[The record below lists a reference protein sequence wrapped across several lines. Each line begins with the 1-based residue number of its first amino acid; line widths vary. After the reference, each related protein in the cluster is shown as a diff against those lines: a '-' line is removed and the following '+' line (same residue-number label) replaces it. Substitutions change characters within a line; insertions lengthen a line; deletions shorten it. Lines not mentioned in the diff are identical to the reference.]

1 MKLPTFLSPL
11 LLHSIQ
17 ASSLPKDVHTS
28 LVSRTSSSGSGS
40 PESSSIEWSKCDL
53 DFGVDSMNEKQKA
66 YECARLEV
74 PLDYTSAS
82 NGDTIKLD
90 LIKVK
95 ATKEPFKGSV
105 LYNPGGPGGSGVE
118 AILRRGPDLSRVLG
132 GQFDIIS
139 FDPRGTGRTIPF
151 ICNATTGPEAN
162 KKKSDKLQ
170 RRETNNL
177 PQADIWELLETE
189 NWKQANAVAEQCFKI
204 RHDIGRFINTPFV
217 ARDMISIVGALD
229 QGPKLNYWGVSY
241 GTVLGQVAVS
251 MFPERVGR
259 VLLDANLKAEDYA
272 ASVWI
277 SSLKG
282 AEKAL
287 AHLLDECVEVGKD
300 LCPLADY
307 YGKNTTGDGLL
318 ASVAEAFE
326 SYLNGSQKV
335 GNVTQDELNLAV
347 VGVKYLILDELYD
360 PADFST
366 IATRIKGLLTN
377 NNTALLVP
385 SGNSTLNIPWNI
397 GREFVTHGIPCSGS
411 SFRVESLEDLFSIY
425 QAHRASSSF
434 FEASLSARLICASWK
449 FFAAEQIDFNKLR
462 NVKTSSPVLFANG
475 AYDPVT
481 PLSGAWE
488 ISSRFR
494 GSRVIVHEGVG
505 HGILNH
511 PSNCTEDAVRKYF
524 VDGEMPKLNTIC
536 KPNLS
541 AFEYGAQKAAE
552 SAKEAS
558 GQDSPIN

>member
-1 MKLPTFLSPL
+1 MKLHTFLSL
-11 LLHSIQ
+11 LLAYSTQ
-17 ASSLPKDVHTS
+17 ASSLPKDVRTS
-28 LVSRTSSSGSGS
+28 LISRASSTGSIS
-40 PESSSIEWSKCDL
+40 SMNSSIEWSKCDL

-66 YECARLEV
+66 YDCARLEV
-74 PLDYTSAS
+74 PLDHTSAS
-82 NGDTIKLD
+82 NGDTIRLD
-90 LIKVK
+90 LIRVK

-132 GQFDIIS
+132 GQFDVIS

-151 ICNATTGPEAN
+151 ICNATTGLEAN
-162 KKKSDKLQ
+162 ETELNKLR
-170 RRETNNL
+170 RRESNNL
-177 PQADIWELLETE
+177 PQADIWKFLETD
-189 NWKQANAVAEQCFKI
+189 NWKQANAIAEQCFKT
-204 RHDIGRFINTPFV
+204 RHDIGRFVNTPFV
-217 ARDMISIVGALD
+217 ARDMISIVDALD

-241 GTVLGQVAVS
+241 GTVLGQVAAS

-272 ASVWI
+272 ANVWI
-277 SSLKG
+277 SSLRG
-282 AEKAL
+282 AEMAL
-287 AHLLDECVEVGKD
+287 SHLLDECIDAGKD

-307 YGKNTTGDGLL
+307 HGKQTTGDSLL
-318 ASVAEAFE
+318 AAVSQAFE
-326 SYLNGSQKV
+326 SYLNGSQEI
-335 GNVTQDELNLAV
+335 GNVTQEELNLAV
-347 VGVKYLILDELYD
+347 VGVKYLTLDELYD

-366 IATRIKGLLTN
+366 TATRIKGLLTN

-397 GREFVTHGIPCSGS
+397 GREFVTHGISCSDS
-411 SFRVESLEDLFSIY
+411 SFRVESPEDLFSIY

-449 FFAAEQIDFNKLR
+449 FSAAEQIDFNKLR

-524 VDGEMPKLNTIC
+524 VDGEMPKLNTTC
-536 KPNLS
+536 KPNLP

-558 GQDSPIN
+558 SQDSPMN

>member
-1 MKLPTFLSPL
+1 MKLHVLLSPL
-11 LLHSIQ
+11 LLHFTQ
-17 ASSLPKDVHTS
+17 ASSLPEHVRTS
-28 LVSRTSSSGSGS
+28 LASRTSSGGSNS
-40 PESSSIEWSKCDL
+40 SKNSSIEWSECDL
-53 DFGVDSMNEKQKA
+53 DFGVDSMNKKQRA
-66 YECARLEV
+66 YDCARLEV

-90 LIKVK
+90 LIRVK
-95 ATKEPFKGSV
+95 ATKQPFKGSV

-151 ICNATTGPEAN
+151 ICNATTASDAN
-162 KKKSDKLQ
+162 NTESDTLQ
-170 RRETNNL
+170 RRESNSL
-177 PQADIWELLETE
+177 PQADIWKFIATE
-189 NWKQANAVAEQCFKI
+189 NWKQANAVAEQCFKT
-204 RHDIGRFINTPFV
+204 RYDIGRFINTPFV
-217 ARDMISIVGALD
+217 ARDMVSIVDALE

-272 ASVWI
+272 SNIWV
-277 SSLKG
+277 SSLRG

-287 AHLLDECVEVGKD
+287 AHLLDECVEAGKD

-307 YGKNTTGDGLL
+307 HGENTTGAGLL
-318 ASVAEAFE
+318 TAVGQAFE
-326 SYLNGSQKV
+326 SYLNGTQEE
-335 GNVTQDELNLAV
+335 GNITQVELNLAV
-347 VGVKYLILDELYD
+347 VGVKYLILAELYN
-360 PADFST
+360 PADFRRITS
-366 IATRIKGLLTN
+366 RIKGLLTN
-377 NNTALLVP
+377 DTTALLAP

-397 GREFVTHGIPCSGS
+397 GREFVTHGISCSES
-411 SFRVESLEDLFSIY
+411 SFRVESPDDLFSIY
-425 QAHRASSSF
+425 QAHRAQSSF
-434 FEASLSARLICASWK
+434 FESSLSARLICASWE
-449 FFAAEQIDFNKLR
+449 FSPAEQIDFNKLR
-462 NVKTSSPVLFANG
+462 NVKTNSPVLFANG

-524 VDGEMPKLNTIC
+524 VDGEMPELNTTC
-536 KPNLS
+536 KPNLP

-552 SAKEAS
+552 SAKEANE
-558 GQDSPIN
+558 QDSLTT